1 MDEQRYRIRP
11 FRDEDFEPEASL
23 ARLTIPGWSMSAE
36 ETRRI
41 DAAVFQ
47 PPVERV
53 KTVVEERATGVAVAF
68 GHIGNAMDSYDP
80 TTFWVDLRVH
90 PDHRGQG
97 LARALMEGI
106 DREAERRG
114 AVRLWAGSTAADS
127 AGIRFWT
134 RNGFVERRRF
144 WDSLLDLAT
153 AHPPADHSKRLAQEG
168 FTFTTFAEAAP
179 GRPGLF
185 DEVCE
190 VNVAVLADA
199 PRLGTFTPELFRR
212 FVEEYM
218 RGPRFLP
225 EASFLALKDGKVV
238 AICFFQQSEGDPK
251 LLHQEI
257 TGTLPAA
264 RGRGVASE
272 LKRISLEYGR
282 ANGYTQF
289 ETSNDSQNVKMWSIN
304 QRLGYR
310 QERTW
315 IQAEKLLAPSA
326 PA

>member
-1 MDEQRYRIRP
+1 MDEQRYQIRA

-23 ARLTIPGWSMSAE
+23 ARLTIPGWTMSAE

-41 DAAVFQ
+41 DAAAFQ

-53 KTVVEERATGVAVAF
+53 KTVVEEQATGAAVAF

-80 TTFWVDLRVH
+80 RTFWVDVRVH
-90 PDHRGQG
+90 PDHRGRG
-97 LARALMEGI
+97 LALALMEGI

-114 AVRLWAGSTAADS
+114 AVRLWAGSSADDF

-134 RNGFVERRRF
+134 RNGFIEKRRF
-144 WDSLLDLAT
+144 WDSRLELAT
-153 AHPPADHSKRLAQEG
+153 AHPPPDHSKRLAQEG
-168 FTFTTFAEAAP
+168 FTFTTFADAGTARRE
-179 GRPGLF
+179 LF
-185 DEVCE
+185 DEVCA

-199 PRLGTFTPELFRR
+199 PRMGSFTPEVFRR

-225 EASFLALKDGKVV
+225 EASFLAMKGDKVV
-238 AICFFQQSEGDPK
+238 GICIFQRSEGDPK
-251 LLHQEI
+251 ILHQEI
-257 TGTLPAA
+257 TGTLPAV

-272 LKRISLEYGR
+272 LKRISLAYGR

-310 QERTW
+310 QERIW
-315 IQAEKLLAPSA
+315 VQAEKLVSSIA